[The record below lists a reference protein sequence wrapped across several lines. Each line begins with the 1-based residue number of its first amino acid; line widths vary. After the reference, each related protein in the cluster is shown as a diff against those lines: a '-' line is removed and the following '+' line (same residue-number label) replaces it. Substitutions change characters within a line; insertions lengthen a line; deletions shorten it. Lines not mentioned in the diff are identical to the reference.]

1 VLKVDKGVPV
11 RLVVYTLGIVYL
23 FLDLFVCDGPLRQ
36 KMREKNPRD
45 PAQVA
50 AAKAKGIVARV
61 HYQPILL
68 TQVDRRVEQELWK
81 EGRTLDGLKPDEK
94 LLRRKAALNDLIDLH
109 LLGRIKTQFNSQ
121 DHPVSRAEVDAALA
135 VFARGFETKTEME
148 AGMRQMGWTME
159 ELRLRLEAKI
169 QQQKYLDALVDVS
182 VTDEEARKWFEEHKA
197 ELGQPERIRVRH
209 IFLAALENE
218 EADARKALEAAR
230 GKLAAGQ
237 AEFGD
242 LAGELSED
250 ARSKKAGGDLGWVWP
265 GRLPDDF
272 SAAVFAL
279 PLRKP
284 SVIET
289 KLGWHLV
296 EVLDRKPAAERSF
309 EEAKPEIVAAL
320 EAIQREA
327 GLQAYRQQLRTFE
340 AEHIEIFE
348 DVLAR

>member
-1 VLKVDKGVPV
+1 MLKVDKGVPV
-11 RLVVYTLGIVYL
+11 RLVVYSLGIVYL
-23 FLDLFVCDGPLRQ
+23 FLDLFVFDGPLRQ
-36 KMREKNPRD
+36 KMREKDPRD

-81 EGRTLDGLKPDEK
+81 EGRTLEGMKQEEK
-94 LLRRKAALNDLIDLH
+94 LLRRKAALNELIDLH

-121 DHPVSRAEVDAALA
+121 DYPVNQAEVDAALA
-135 VFARGFETKTEME
+135 VFLKGFETRTEME
-148 AGMRQMGWTME
+148 AGMIQMGWTME

-169 QQQKYLDALVDVS
+169 QQQKYLEALVEVS
-182 VTDEEARKWFEEHKA
+182 VTDEEAREWFAEHKE
-197 ELGQPERIRVRH
+197 ELGQPERVRVRH

-218 EADARKALEAAR
+218 EVEARRKLEAAR
-230 GKLAAGQ
+230 QKLVAGT
-237 AEFGD
+237 AEFGT
-242 LAGELSED
+242 LAARLSED
-250 ARSKKAGGDLGWVWP
+250 VRSKKGGGDLGWVWS

-272 SAAVFAL
+272 AKAVFGL
-279 PLRKP
+279 PLRQP

-296 EVLDRKPAAERSF
+296 EVLERKPAAERSF
-309 EEAKPEIVAAL
+309 EEARPEVVAAL
-320 EAIQREA
+320 EAIKREE
-327 GLQAYRQQLRTFE
+327 GLHAYRKQLRSFE